1 MVYSKLNNS
10 ILYSESRSLDS
21 NDLGH
26 ESTIYE
32 LNLFDEWVNVSLG
45 KINNS
50 YLTKDVSYI
59 SIYLLDKSN
68 TIKARIGVFEF
79 PSKKSIEMID
89 QDGDINVE
97 ELGEPLLF
105 KFVDMDY
112 LKRKTRL
119 TEEKTKEE
127 KAIEKQVEPQK
138 EEVKEED
145 ESDKVAKVKVPR
157 TAEAEKTEQ
166 VLKKG
171 IFETDDRIK
180 VPASL
185 TEETEKEADQIKKDF
200 AESKNTSWIA
210 KFMKNDNFA
219 IHSVESNG
227 DCLFAVIRDA
237 FKQIGKITTVD
248 ILRTALAKEATEK
261 IFDERRNLF
270 LSLDGT
276 LKEHEREMKALKNS
290 IEKVYKARAEAA
302 KAKQDRVELQKI
314 VQETNQA
321 KKQYAKLQADKRDTL
336 TLIEENIGDFA
347 QIDSLEKFKQYI
359 QTSKFWADSWAISA
373 MERIL
378 KVKLIILSE
387 RSYDEDALDS
397 VVNCGEV
404 DEELQKKGS
413 FTPDYYI
420 MTTFSGNHYR
430 LIAYKDKRIFKF
442 HEIPFYVKN
451 MIINKCIERNSGP
464 FSIIQDFRDLKLKM
478 GINSKDDS
486 DDEAEE
492 APVNLNDS
500 FDPKIVFMF
509 HGKAD
514 KTSKPGKGSNEKIPT
529 EERGN
534 FVKLG
539 RVADW
544 RRKLDDSWNDALF
557 TVDGKKWGSVEHYY
571 QGAKFKNGFPDFSLQ
586 FSLDSDSEIS
596 KSVDLAV
603 AAGGPT
609 GKMKSKI
616 LRPVS
621 VKIDPNFYGD
631 RSAKE
636 RENALTAKFSQN
648 EDLKQML
655 LATRNAK
662 LIHFVRG
669 NPAAQD
675 DLLMKVR
682 QMLR

>member
-32 LNLFDEWVNVSLG
+32 LDLFDEWVNVSLG

-59 SIYLLDKSN
+59 SIYLLDKNN

-79 PSKKSIEMID
+79 RSKKSIEMID

-138 EEVKEED
+138 EEIKEED

-157 TAEAEKTEQ
+157 TVETEKTEQ

-248 ILRTALAKEATEK
+248 ILRAALSKEATQNV
-261 IFDERRNLF
+261 FDERRNLF

-359 QTSKFWADSWAISA
+359 QTSKFWADSWAISVL
-373 MERIL
+373 ERLL

-413 FTPDYYI
+413 FMPDYYI

-442 HEIPFYVKN
+442 HEIPFYIKN

-478 GINSKDDS
+478 GISSTDDS

-492 APVNLNDS
+492 TPVNLNDS

-514 KTSKPGKGSNEKIPT
+514 KSSKPGKGSNEKIPT
-529 EERGN
+529 VEREH
-534 FVKLG
+534 FVKLS
-539 RVADW
+539 RVPEW

-557 TVDGKKWGSVEHYY
+557 TIDGKRWGSVEHYY
-571 QGAKFKNGFPDFSLQ
+571 QGAKFKNGFPDFSSQ
-586 FSLDSDSEIS
+586 FSLESESEIS
-596 KSVDLAV
+596 KSVELAV
-603 AAGGPT
+603 AAGGPD
-609 GKMKSKI
+609 GKKRSKI
-616 LRPVS
+616 LRPTN
-621 VKIDPNFYGD
+621 VKIDPNFYGE
-631 RSAKE
+631 RSVKE
-636 RENALTAKFSQN
+636 RELALVAKFSQN

-669 NPAAQD
+669 NKAEPD
-675 DLLMKVR
+675 HLLMKVR
-682 QMLR
+682 QMIR